1 MLAEQSHMG
10 AVFCVEHRLPAT
22 ANAEREISWPLRLRF
37 VVFAAFSLAGAGCAH
52 VQSALLPIA
61 AELSGSV
68 DGVAITNGPP
78 DTDIAAAEMVVLR
91 GSWSEERIAQARA
104 DDQFDAFS
112 AFAPVLGAEF
122 TADDYPRTDDVF
134 DRLRAPLGASI
145 LLAKNR
151 YARQRPFVLDDTLP
165 TCVEPTDQLRAS
177 GSYPSGH
184 AAFGWAWALLLAE
197 LVPSRADALLQRGRD
212 YGDSRVVC
220 GVHFPSDVDAGRVIA
235 AAAIARLH
243 AEPAFRREMD
253 AARLEL
259 GRVYGD

>member
-1 MLAEQSHMG
+1 MG
-10 AVFCVEHRLPAT
+10 AFFCVDHRLPAT
-22 ANAEREISWPLRLRF
+22 ANAERQISWPLRLRF
-37 VVFAAFSLAGAGCAH
+37 VVLAAFSLAGAGCAH

-61 AELSGSV
+61 ADLSGSV
-68 DGVAITNGPP
+68 DGVAITSGPP
-78 DTDIAAAEMVVLR
+78 GTEMVAAEMAVLR
-91 GSWSEERIAQARA
+91 GNWSDERIAQARA

-112 AFAPVLGAEF
+112 AFAPVMGAGF
-122 TADDYPRTDDVF
+122 TAGGYPRTDDVF
-134 DRLRAPLGASI
+134 DRLLAPLGAAI

-151 YARQRPFVLDDTLP
+151 YARQRPFVTDATLP
-165 TCVEPTDQLRAS
+165 TCIERTDLRAS

-212 YGDSRVVC
+212 YGESRVVC
-220 GVHFPSDVDAGRVIA
+220 GVHFPSDVEAGRTIA

-243 AEPAFRREMD
+243 AEPAFRRELE

-259 GRVYGD
+259 ARAYGD

>member
-1 MLAEQSHMG
+1 MG
-10 AVFCVEHRLPAT
+10 AVFCADHCLPAA
-22 ANAEREISWPLRLRF
+22 ANAERQNSWLLRLRP
-37 VVFAAFSLAGAGCAH
+37 VAFAAFSLVGAGCAH

-61 AELSGSV
+61 AEFSGSV
-68 DGVAITNGPP
+68 DGVAITSGPP
-78 DTDIAAAEMVVLR
+78 GADMVGAEMAVLR
-91 GSWSEERIAQARA
+91 GNWSNERIAQARA
-104 DDQFDAFS
+104 DDRFDAFS

-122 TADDYPRTDDVF
+122 TSDDYPRTDHVF
-134 DRLRAPLGASI
+134 NRLRAPLGAAI

-151 YARQRPFVLDDTLP
+151 YARQRPFVSDDTLP
-165 TCVEPTDQLRAS
+165 TCIEPTTQLRAS

-243 AEPAFRREMD
+243 AEPTFRRELED
-253 AARLEL
+253 ARLEL
-259 GRVYGD
+259 ARVHGD